1 MQQYFSVYGTS
12 TLMCVCVYLR
22 LLQYYPP
29 HPLVSSFHSLLSTQS
44 IFHVCTL
51 LCPLFEAAS
60 PFSSRGLTPFALLT
74 CLCFFFFYLMETL
87 LWSDS
92 ICSNTQLSDAQPHGP
107 GRFEVG
113 LVLTAGFTHFHQVSV
128 LSKLYKKRFGSKKKN
143 HDSFTEIFIF
153 NPMINTSHCSPYVHL
168 TVDILWTV

>member
-1 MQQYFSVYGTS
+1 MKDRNDVGKQWCKWQYLNLGMFSNLQQYFSVYGTS
-12 TLMCVCVYLR
+12 TLMCMYLR
-22 LLQYYPP
+22 LLQYFPP

-44 IFHVCTL
+44 ILHVCTL

-74 CLCFFFFYLMETL
+74 CLFFFFFLNYLMETL

-113 LVLTAGFTHFHQVSV
+113 LVLTAGFTPFHQVCFV
-128 LSKLYKKRFGSKKKN
+128 KIIQKRFGSNKKN
-143 HDSFTEIFIF
+143 K
-153 NPMINTSHCSPYVHL
+153 
-168 TVDILWTV
+168 